1 MLTHIITNPEAF
13 SKVAEVYISG
23 SDYIYKGRFDGDVTI
38 CLKDGKVETHTGE
51 HSPTMYELDYGFVIQ
66 EIS

>member
-1 MLTHIITNPEAF
+1 MLTHIITNPVAF
-13 SKVAEVYISG
+13 DKVAEVYISG

-38 CLKDGKVETHTGE
+38 CLKDGVIETHSGQ

-66 EIS
+66 EVS